1 MLESLRSSPSL
12 KQTILTLNMYTTS
25 RFILKVICIRIHIK
39 TATQSMAI
47 IHIPARR
54 IRPAPTSYTGTVHL
68 SSPESRWAPNPET
81 EGLRSSIATQS
92 HQQALHGKAVPLSI
106 NTATEEFLWVT
117 DRGAPGVQIGP
128 SRGLR
133 VFPQASSLKPP
144 SGTSFQHSMVRCQ
157 AKTSIAK
164 CYS

>member
-1 MLESLRSSPSL
+1 MKHIITALAHISSEVHRSTYWIYLWMLESLRSSPSL

-25 RFILKVICIRIHIK
+25 RFILKVICNRIHII

-47 IHIPARR
+47 IYIPARR

-106 NTATEEFLWVT
+106 NTATEEVCS
-117 DRGAPGVQIGP
+117 GSPIEEHP
-128 SRGLR
+128 ESR
-133 VFPQASSLKPP
+133 
-144 SGTSFQHSMVRCQ
+144 
-157 AKTSIAK
+157 
-164 CYS
+164 